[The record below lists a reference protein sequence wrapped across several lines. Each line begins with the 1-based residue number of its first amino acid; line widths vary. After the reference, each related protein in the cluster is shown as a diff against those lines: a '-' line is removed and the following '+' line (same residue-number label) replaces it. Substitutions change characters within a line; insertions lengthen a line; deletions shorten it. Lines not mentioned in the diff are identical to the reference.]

1 MINFGNDIIFVNDNI
16 LRWVYSIDIS
26 KFKMLYEL
34 RRFNPSFFLLK
45 WIFYFYFI
53 FFILYDL
60 IMIISNEFNLFIY
73 SFCYVWNNIFTNI
86 ILLSINFKMTWWMV
100 RWVYSVIETRS
111 CSLCLRE
118 TSFELFDITICN
130 EIIW

>member
-34 RRFNPSFFLLK
+34 RRFNPCFFLLK

-86 ILLSINFKMTWWMV
+86 ILLSINFKMTWWMFC
-100 RWVYSVIETRS
+100 WSMYFIIETRS
-111 CSLCLRE
+111 CSLGVRE
-118 TSFELFDITICN
+118 ISFKLINITVWN
-130 EIIW
+130 